1 MAINFKNL
9 IGTSWETKL
18 INEAKKLGAKEG
30 SMGRPA
36 EDTPAYDVPE
46 TDLRAKVTDKVL
58 ALQEKLTAEL
68 MKITPNLNRLVGT
81 LDENSHKIEQ
91 RRTPSTLQNIL
102 VGELNAT
109 RSDLVKLHENAYE
122 AEGYY
127 NEFRYIN
134 NVNINPDHPSD
145 KLNYLS
151 LIALIWVFEAV
162 LNTAFWTDMADG
174 FITKGLMMA
183 FGIALINIS
192 IGFIAGIGF
201 AHKNLNSLKSRF
213 LGWGS
218 FFLGILSAVYLNF
231 YIVSNKLNDEGKLSA
246 EQFDFN
252 NNFSKLMFVLGII
265 FALIAL
271 FKGYRFLG
279 SVPGYENAS
288 KRYFDAQNAIKKIIS
303 DIKSKINNEINSE
316 ITFRNQLVR
325 SLNDLKAGISKI
337 EGDIKNMQDSFA
349 SAIGYLDQVL
359 RTSVG
364 TYRTAN
370 NATRARNVKS
380 PQWFTEKVNLEIEPN
395 AHLEDIMSRLNELA
409 ENTNILLASIK
420 EPFASES
427 TELRALEGDIAAGQ
441 MAALVKESE
450 EEGRKYF
457 EARIDQP
464 VGNL

>member
-9 IGTSWETKL
+9 IGTSWETEL
-18 INEAKKLGAKEG
+18 LNEAKKLGAKEG

-58 ALQEKLTAEL
+58 ALQEKLTLEL
-68 MKITPNLNRLVGT
+68 MKITPNLNRLVGQ
-81 LDENSHKIEQ
+81 LDEISHKIEQ
-91 RRTPSTLQNIL
+91 RRTPNTLQNIL
-102 VGELNAT
+102 VGDLNAT
-109 RSDLVKLHENAYE
+109 RSDLVKLNSNASE

-201 AHKNLNSLKSRF
+201 AHKNLNSLKSRL

-231 YIVSNKLNDEGKLSA
+231 YIVSNKLVEGKLSA

-303 DIKSKINNEINSE
+303 DIKSKINNEINTE

-325 SLNDLKAGISKI
+325 SLNDLNAGISKI

-370 NATRARNVKS
+370 NASRARNVKS
-380 PQWFTEKVNLEIEPN
+380 PQWFTEKVSLEIETN
-395 AHLEDIMSRLNELA
+395 AHLEDIMTRLNGLA
-409 ENTNILLASIK
+409 ENTSIHLISIK
-420 EPFASES
+420 EPFALES

-441 MAALVKESE
+441 MAGLIKESE
-450 EEGRKYF
+450 EEGRRLF

>member
-9 IGTSWETKL
+9 IGTSWETEL

-58 ALQEKLTAEL
+58 ALQEKLTLEL
-68 MKITPNLNRLVGT
+68 MKITPNLNRLVGQ
-81 LDENSHKIEQ
+81 LDEISHKIEQ
-91 RRTPSTLQNIL
+91 RRTPNTLQNIL
-102 VGELNAT
+102 VGDLNAT
-109 RSDLVKLHENAYE
+109 RSDLVKLNSNASE

-201 AHKNLNSLKSRF
+201 AHKNLNSLKSRL

-231 YIVSNKLNDEGKLSA
+231 YIVSNKLVEGKLSA

-303 DIKSKINNEINSE
+303 DIKSKINNEINTE

-325 SLNDLKAGISKI
+325 SLNDLNAGISKI

-370 NATRARNVKS
+370 NASRARNVKS
-380 PQWFTEKVNLEIEPN
+380 PQWFTEKVSLEIETN
-395 AHLEDIMSRLNELA
+395 AHLEDIMTRLNGLA
-409 ENTNILLASIK
+409 ENTSIHLISIK
-420 EPFASES
+420 EPFALES

-441 MAALVKESE
+441 MAGLIKESE
-450 EEGRKYF
+450 EEGRRLF